1 MHRMPCLAV
10 VNQRRMAE
18 DFQVILTYQWPF
30 PSDRN
35 SKIHSLGLELYRGG
49 EWWRGP
55 NSVHGIREMR
65 TSRVRQKAAE
75 FVVSRSL
82 L

>member
-30 PSDRN
+30 PSDWN
-35 SKIHSLGLELYRGG
+35 SSLGLELYRGR